1 MKKSLYFLGTILI
14 MNTIA
19 PQSAFAYLDPGTGSM
34 VLQMLIAGF
43 VGIGCTFNIWKDKII
58 NLFKKGK

>member
-1 MKKSLYFLGTILI
+1 

>member
-1 MKKSLYFLGTILI
+1 MKKSLYFLGIILI

>member
-1 MKKSLYFLGTILI
+1 MKKSLYLLGILLI

-19 PQSAFAYLDPGTGSM
+19 PQCAFAYLDPGTGSM

-58 NLFKKGK
+58 KLFKKGK